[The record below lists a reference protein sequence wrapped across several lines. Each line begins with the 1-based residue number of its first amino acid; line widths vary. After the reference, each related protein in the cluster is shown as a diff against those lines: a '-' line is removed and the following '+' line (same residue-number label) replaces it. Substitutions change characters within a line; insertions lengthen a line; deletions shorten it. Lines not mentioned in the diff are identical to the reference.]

1 MEDMEWGKEWI
12 RWTGRCNGGILEE
25 TISLTVM
32 EDGGLGS
39 RIWTGLLLLL
49 LSLLDDVWIELTFRR
64 LSERYILFS
73 NLSNLEFWVRMGL
86 YVWNLI
92 GIGGVVG

>member
-1 MEDMEWGKEWI
+1 MEDMEWGKDWI
-12 RWTGRCNGGILEE
+12 RWTGRCNGGFLEG

-39 RIWTGLLLLL
+39 RIWIGLLLLL

-64 LSERYILFS
+64 LSER
-73 NLSNLEFWVRMGL
+73 
-86 YVWNLI
+86 
-92 GIGGVVG
+92 